1 MESIHTGR
9 RCPAPQPKRAHSVGH
24 DGGQRVGRWW
34 GQMAHGT
41 HPQWHFCELAVRN
54 EFADRRAATTIR
66 RQRDRC
72 VPSTWPSVRSEY
84 RGGLRQPRV
93 YQKGGAR
100 GSLCGSVVN
109 SRWSQAGCE
118 RPNNGSLTALP
129 LHAYPALL
137 EVDGLQ
143 LPIQDVIRPLCFHC
157 AGRSHTQV
165 VGVGRRPWRLPS
177 PYAIRKAAAPRLCA
191 QGSRGRK
198 TG

>member
-1 MESIHTGR
+1 MADGGVRWHTGR
-9 RCPAPQPKRAHSVGH
+9 TLSGISANSLFATSSQT
-24 DGGQRVGRWW
+24 DG
-34 GQMAHGT
+34 
-41 HPQWHFCELAVRN
+41 
-54 EFADRRAATTIR
+54 AATTIR

-165 VGVGRRPWRLPS
+165 VGVVDGHGGSLLHTQYARLRRRAS
-177 PYAIRKAAAPRLCA
+177 APKGAVGAR
-191 QGSRGRK
+191 RDD
-198 TG
+198 